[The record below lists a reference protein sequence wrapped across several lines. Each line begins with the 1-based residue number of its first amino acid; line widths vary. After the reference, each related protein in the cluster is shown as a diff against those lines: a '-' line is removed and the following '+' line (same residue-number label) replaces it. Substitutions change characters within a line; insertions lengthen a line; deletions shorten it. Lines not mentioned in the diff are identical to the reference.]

1 MAFYLYQDAGGDS
14 LSSQAAREMYQK
26 LIELVMP
33 NDQLKRCNYPHRD
46 PANPELC
53 MATTKDGQRLT
64 LQKEF
69 ASSYVCSH
77 CKEMYSVD
85 KDGIPLMTEGIC
97 SYHCGF
103 LRFPDD
109 QYPCCGGGP
118 SAVGCRSNIYH
129 VHEGEL
135 ELDNYKGFVETQ
147 PKPEREPDRH
157 GIYAL
162 DCEMCYTTYGLELTR
177 VTLVDHDYKVVYD
190 KLVKPRNP
198 ILDYFT
204 ASSGISESDL
214 NEVSTR
220 LTDVQRDLLEMFSN
234 KTIIIG
240 HGLDS
245 DMKAL
250 KMFHEHFIDTA
261 QLFPHKRGLP
271 YKKALRTI
279 AKEILGIS
287 IQRNKTGHDSKE
299 DACVALKLVMWKANQ
314 RW

>member
-1 MAFYLYQDAGGDS
+1 MAHQSALENES
-14 LSSQAAREMYQK
+14 AREIYNKWMRF
-26 LIELVMP
+26 VMP
-33 NDQLKRCNYPHRD
+33 KDQLLRYDYPRKD
-46 PANPELC
+46 PENLALRMVPTSLGGR
-53 MATTKDGQRLT
+53 ALRS
-64 LQKEF
+64 EF
-69 ASSYVCSH
+69 ASRYECYRCSNTY
-77 CKEMYSVD
+77 EVD
-85 KDGIPLMTEGIC
+85 KNGMPLSTAGKCTYHPGRWNQYHGYTCC
-97 SYHCGF
+97 SRGR
-103 LRFPDD
+103 LST
-109 QYPCCGGGP
+109 PC
-118 SAVGCRSNIYH
+118 SNNTYH
-129 VHEGEL
+129 VHRGEL
-135 ELDNYKGFVETQ
+135 ELENYRGYVETQ
-147 PKPEREPDRH
+147 PKSERDPDRH
-157 GIYAL
+157 GVYAL